1 MSVRSVV
8 RQLTAI
14 RLAIKS
20 SLDAVTVASFNVQYI
35 GSAVSGILRPFAQL
49 KAHCLPD
56 EPHAKDAIG
65 CEGRMGEPMTIDHDA
80 GSRTSVIRGML
91 AACAALSV
99 FGCATNPGTTV
110 ERTARD
116 TVERGRVLRSLN
128 LDSALEDR
136 ILALD
141 PDHISDY
148 DVRST
153 LATAPAPRIIL
164 VHGSIYPVYL
174 IMSSFATFL
183 ERMGYPGEKVR
194 DPADGAYSQS
204 PYGSSERLA
213 GEIAWYYEH
222 EGVRPMIVGHSQGGM
237 QAIKVLYTLAGAFEP
252 KVAVWNAK
260 TDAAEDRYSIVDPLD
275 GTKRPVVGLSVTYA
289 TAVGAGGAAFML
301 PNQWDMLLRLRTIPD
316 TVDDFTGFAI
326 QGDMIAWTFPA
337 TTAVSQYRRGGAA
350 SVRNVVLPMTYN
362 HITVPITHELAA
374 DPKARAWINAYV
386 PPKGDEEP
394 KVPADVRGLN
404 ILWAADV
411 WFSIK
416 KHWCL
421 EAQTLI
427 RARRAA
433 VANDHELAGAQVST
447 RHLPAP
453 D

>member
-1 MSVRSVV
+1 MIDMTMHRCAGNAA
-8 RQLTAI
+8 RAI
-14 RLAIKS
+14 RRI
-20 SLDAVTVASFNVQYI
+20 
-35 GSAVSGILRPFAQL
+35 
-49 KAHCLPD
+49 
-56 EPHAKDAIG
+56 
-65 CEGRMGEPMTIDHDA
+65 
-80 GSRTSVIRGML
+80 L
-91 AACAALSV
+91 AACAAIGLL
-99 FGCATNPGTTV
+99 GCATNPNGTI
-110 ERTARD
+110 ERTAEDR
-116 TVERGRVLRSLN
+116 VERGKVLRSLN
-128 LDSALEDR
+128 LEPALEDR

-148 DVRST
+148 DVRKT
-153 LATAPAPRIIL
+153 LASGPTPRIIL
-164 VHGSIYPVYL
+164 LHASVYPVYL

-183 ERMGYPGEKVR
+183 EGMGYPGEKLR

-222 EGVRPMIVGHSQGGM
+222 DGVRPMIVGHSQGGM

-252 KVAVWNAK
+252 KVAVWNAA
-260 TDAAEDRYSIVDPLD
+260 TDAAEDRFSIVDPLD
-275 GTKRPVVGLSVTYA
+275 GSKRAVVGLSVTYA

-337 TTAVSQYRRGGAA
+337 TTAVSEYRRGGAA
-350 SVRNVVLPMTYN
+350 TVRNVILPMTYN
-362 HITVPITHELAA
+362 HITVPITHALAA

-386 PPKGDEEP
+386 PGTDEEP

-427 RARRAA
+427 RAKRAA
-433 VANDHELAGAQVST
+433 LANDHELAGSQVST
-447 RHLPAP
+447 GRLPAP

>member
-1 MSVRSVV
+1 MSERMTVNHHAGRAAG
-8 RQLTAI
+8 AI
-14 RLAIKS
+14 RRI
-20 SLDAVTVASFNVQYI
+20 
-35 GSAVSGILRPFAQL
+35 
-49 KAHCLPD
+49 
-56 EPHAKDAIG
+56 
-65 CEGRMGEPMTIDHDA
+65 
-80 GSRTSVIRGML
+80 L
-91 AACAALSV
+91 AACAAISLLS
-99 FGCATNPGTTV
+99 CATNPNGAI
-110 ERTARD
+110 ERTGADRL
-116 TVERGRVLRSLN
+116 ERGKVLHSLN
-128 LDSALEDR
+128 LEPALEDR

-148 DVRST
+148 DVRTT
-153 LATAPAPRIIL
+153 LAAGPTPRIIL
-164 VHGSIYPVYL
+164 LHASIYPVYL
-174 IMSSFATFL
+174 IMRSFATFL
-183 ERMGYPGEKVR
+183 EGMGYPGDKLR

-213 GEIAWYYEH
+213 GEVAWYYEH
-222 EGVRPMIVGHSQGGM
+222 DGVRPMIVGHSQGGM

-252 KVAVWNAK
+252 KVAVWNAA
-260 TDAAEDRYSIVDPLD
+260 TDAAEDRFSIVDPLD
-275 GTKRPVVGLSVTYA
+275 GSKRPVVGLSVTYA

-350 SVRNVVLPMTYN
+350 TVRNVVLPMTYN
-362 HITVPITHELAA
+362 HITVPITHALAA

-386 PPKGDEEP
+386 PEADEKPE
-394 KVPADVRGLN
+394 VPADVRGLN

-427 RARRAA
+427 RAKRAA
-433 VANDHELAGAQVST
+433 FASDHELSGSQVSAG
-447 RHLPAP
+447 RLPAP
-453 D
+453 N

>member
-1 MSVRSVV
+1 
-8 RQLTAI
+8 
-14 RLAIKS
+14 
-20 SLDAVTVASFNVQYI
+20 
-35 GSAVSGILRPFAQL
+35 
-49 KAHCLPD
+49 
-56 EPHAKDAIG
+56 
-65 CEGRMGEPMTIDHDA
+65 MTKDHDA
-80 GSRTSVIRGML
+80 GSLASAIRAML

-99 FGCATNPGTTV
+99 LGCATIPGATG
-110 ERTARD
+110 ERD
-116 TVERGRVLRSLN
+116 TVERGKVLRSFN
-128 LDSALEDR
+128 LEPALEDR

-153 LATAPAPRIIL
+153 LAAGPAPRIIL
-164 VHGSIYPVYL
+164 LHGSVYPVYL

-183 ERMGYPGEKVR
+183 EGMGYPGEKLR
-194 DPADGAYSQS
+194 DPSDGAYSQS

-222 EGVRPMIVGHSQGGM
+222 DGVRPMIVGHSQGGM

-252 KVAVWNAK
+252 KVAVWNAA
-260 TDAAEDRYSIVDPLD
+260 TDTAEDRFSIVDPLD
-275 GTKRPVVGLSVTYA
+275 GSKRPVVGLSVTYA

-337 TTAVSQYRRGGAA
+337 TTGVSQYRRGGAA
-350 SVRNVVLPMTYN
+350 AVRNVVLPVTYN
-362 HITVPITHELAA
+362 HITVPITHALAA
-374 DPKARAWINAYV
+374 DPKTRAWINAYV
-386 PPKGDEEP
+386 PGADEP
-394 KVPADVRGLN
+394 KVPADVRGFN

-421 EAQTLI
+421 EAQALV
-427 RARRAA
+427 RAKRASLA
-433 VANDHELAGAQVST
+433 SDHELAGSQVST
-447 RHLPAP
+447 RLLPAP
-453 D
+453 N

>member
-1 MSVRSVV
+1 MIEMTMR
-8 RQLTAI
+8 RRAGNAAGAI
-14 RLAIKS
+14 RRI
-20 SLDAVTVASFNVQYI
+20 
-35 GSAVSGILRPFAQL
+35 
-49 KAHCLPD
+49 
-56 EPHAKDAIG
+56 
-65 CEGRMGEPMTIDHDA
+65 
-80 GSRTSVIRGML
+80 L
-91 AACAALSV
+91 AACAAISLL
-99 FGCATNPGTTV
+99 GCATNPSGTA
-110 ERTARD
+110 ERTAGD
-116 TVERGRVLRSLN
+116 SVERGKVLRSLN
-128 LDSALEDR
+128 LEPALEDR

-141 PDHISDY
+141 PEHISDY

-153 LATAPAPRIIL
+153 LAAGPVPRIIL
-164 VHGSIYPVYL
+164 LHASIYPVYL

-183 ERMGYPGEKVR
+183 EGMGYPGEKLR
-194 DPADGAYSQS
+194 DPANGAYSQS

-222 EGVRPMIVGHSQGGM
+222 EGMRPMIIGHSQGGM

-252 KVAVWNAK
+252 RVAVWNAA
-260 TDAAEDRYSIVDPLD
+260 TDEAEDRFSIVDPLN
-275 GTKRPVVGLSVTYA
+275 GSKRPVVGLSVTYA

-337 TTAVSQYRRGGAA
+337 TTAVSEYRRGGAA
-350 SVRNVVLPMTYN
+350 TVRNVVLPMTYN
-362 HITVPITHELAA
+362 HITVPITHALAA

-386 PPKGDEEP
+386 PGPDEEP

-416 KHWCL
+416 KHWAL

-427 RARRAA
+427 RAKRAA
-433 VANDHELAGAQVST
+433 LANDHELAGSQVST
-447 RHLPAP
+447 GRLPPP

>member
-1 MSVRSVV
+1 MSER
-8 RQLTAI
+8 I
-14 RLAIKS
+14 
-20 SLDAVTVASFNVQYI
+20 
-35 GSAVSGILRPFAQL
+35 
-49 KAHCLPD
+49 
-56 EPHAKDAIG
+56 
-65 CEGRMGEPMTIDHDA
+65 TIDHDA
-80 GSRTSVIRGML
+80 GSRARAIRGML

-99 FGCATNPGTTV
+99 LGCATNPGAMGD
-110 ERTARD
+110 RTGYHA
-116 TVERGRVLRSLN
+116 VERGKVLRSLN
-128 LDSALEDR
+128 LDPALEDR

-153 LATAPAPRIIL
+153 LAAGPAPRIIL
-164 VHGSIYPVYL
+164 VHASIYPVYL

-183 ERMGYPGEKVR
+183 EGMGYPGEKLR

-213 GEIAWYYEH
+213 GEIAWYYERD
-222 EGVRPMIVGHSQGGM
+222 GVRPMIVGHSQGGM

-252 KVAVWNAK
+252 KVAVWNAA
-260 TDAAEDRYSIVDPLD
+260 TDAAENRYTIVDPLD
-275 GTKRPVVGLSVTYA
+275 GSKRPVVGLSVTYA

-350 SVRNVVLPMTYN
+350 AVRNVVLPVTYN
-362 HITVPITHELAA
+362 HITVPITHALAA

-386 PPKGDEEP
+386 PGTDEEP
-394 KVPADVRGLN
+394 KVPSDVRGLN

-421 EAQTLI
+421 EAQALV
-427 RARRAA
+427 RAKRAA
-433 VANDHELAGAQVST
+433 LANDHELAGSQVST
-447 RHLPAP
+447 RRLPPP